1 MTTERLHLRLS
12 VVMVGAAALL
22 LSGAAIT
29 YLVLHRT
36 ATPVARVT
44 SATGETASTPPGD
57 TSGPPAN
64 ASAVDSRAPAPD
76 VAVPIAANLRERAGI
91 QVTPASS
98 GGAAVHPLRLPGVVE
113 ANGYRQVAVTVLV
126 AGRVTRVLG
135 ELGDRV
141 RKGQLMAEVYS
152 PEIAEAQARYIAA
165 RAELDAHERELQ
177 RTEKLMA
184 IGAASRQELER
195 IHAEHA
201 AQTAAVQSSRSRL
214 ELLGV
219 KTSQLDGKAPEAT
232 LPATASVAAP
242 IDGVITER
250 FANPGL
256 NVDPAARLFT
266 IVDLSSVWVVAD
278 LFEKDF
284 SRVRVGS
291 AASITTTAFPG
302 RVLQGRISY
311 IDPQVTAETRT
322 ARLRVEVPNPRN
334 ELRLGMFADVE
345 IAGVTSAGAAVTV
358 PRSAIQN
365 VGDRQVVYVTD
376 PKNPDT
382 FIEREVRLAASPGD
396 PVEVRSGLSAG
407 DAVVTRG
414 SFFVRAELERLGLRR
429 SAGAAPPHAAAHGD
443 PAPSSDLQTA
453 RISVGAAGFE
463 PARMTLRAGVPA
475 RLTFV
480 RTTDATCATEV
491 VIPSLQIT
499 RALPLNEPVVI
510 AFTPTKGQLTFTCG
524 MKMREGVVVIE

>member
-1 MTTERLHLRLS
+1 MTTERIHLRLS
-12 VVMVGAAALL
+12 AVIMGAAALVFA
-22 LSGAAIT
+22 GAAIT
-29 YLVLHRT
+29 YLVLQRT
-36 ATPVARVT
+36 AMPVSRPT
-44 SATGETASTPPGD
+44 SATTSAVSPSARDTSAQPSIPSTGD
-57 TSGPPAN
+57 THTPW
-64 ASAVDSRAPAPD
+64 PD
-76 VAVPIAANLRERAGI
+76 VAVPIAAELRERADI
-91 QVTPASS
+91 EVTPASS
-98 GGAAVHPLRLPGVVE
+98 SGAAVNAIRLPGVVE
-113 ANGYRQVAVTVLV
+113 PNGYRQVSVTALV

-135 ELGDRV
+135 ELGVRV
-141 RKGQLMAEVYS
+141 RKGQLIAELYS

-177 RTEKLMA
+177 RTEKLVA

-195 IHAEHA
+195 THAEHA

-219 KTSQLDGKAPEAT
+219 KTSQLDGKPSTT
-232 LPATASVAAP
+232 LPATASVTAP

-291 AASITTTAFPG
+291 AARITTTAFPG
-302 RVLQGRISY
+302 RVLQGRVSY

-322 ARLRVEVPNPRN
+322 ARLRVEVPNPNN

-345 IAGVTSAGAAVTV
+345 ITGAAPAGAAVTV

-376 PKNPDT
+376 SKNPNT
-382 FIEREVRLAASPGD
+382 FIERDVRLGASMGD
-396 PVEVRSGLSAG
+396 QVEVRTGLRAG
-407 DAVVTRG
+407 DVVVTRG
-414 SFFVRAELERLGLRR
+414 SFFVRAELERLGLR
-429 SAGAAPPHAAAHGD
+429 APGAAVAPAAAAHAD
-443 PAPSSDLQTA
+443 EAPSTSTQTA
-453 RISVGAAGFE
+453 QISVGAAGFE
-463 PARMTLRAGVPA
+463 PARITLRAGVPA

-480 RTTDATCATEV
+480 RTTDATCATEIV
-491 VIPSLQIT
+491 FPSLQIK
-499 RALPLNEPVVI
+499 RSLPLNEPVVV
-510 AFTPTKGQLTFTCG
+510 AFTPAKGQLTFTCG